1 MSDDLQTAPH
11 PPTTTIDPAPGRGPA
26 TVVTARRGQLAQRS
40 LHLIRRR
47 PGFVLSVLVVVTAAL
62 MAFFPG
68 LFTTLDPFTTDPT
81 RTLVPPGTAGHLLGT
96 DAVGRD
102 VYTRIVF
109 GSRDSLQAAILAMLI
124 SLVGGSILGLIAGYT
139 GGRVDAIIMR
149 LVDVML
155 AFPALLLSMAIIA
168 AIGFGTVTVAIA
180 VGVVGIAAMARLMR
194 SEVMR
199 IRTRPYVE
207 AAAVSGARPLTVL
220 LRHVLPN
227 AAGPAIVLATLDFGT
242 AILSV
247 SSLSFLGFGAPPPSP
262 EWGSLISDGRTYLA
276 TAWWLSAF
284 PGLAIALVVLS
295 SNRISRAF
303 DDVKGH

>member
-1 MSDDLQTAPH
+1 MTDNLQSVLT
-11 PPTTTIDPAPGRGPA
+11 PPTAAIDPAPGQGPA
-26 TVVTARRGQLAQRS
+26 TVVADTRGQQARHGLR
-40 LHLIRRR
+40 LILRR
-47 PGFVLSVLVVVTAAL
+47 PGFVLSVLVVVAAAL

-68 LFTTLDPFTTDPT
+68 LFTTLDPFATDPA
-81 RTLVPPGTAGHLLGT
+81 RTLAPPGTAGHLLGT

-124 SLVGGSILGLIAGYT
+124 SLVGGSILGLVAGYA
-139 GGRVDAIIMR
+139 GGRADTIIMR

-168 AIGFGTVTVAIA
+168 AIGFGTLTVAIA

-199 IRTRPYVE
+199 IRTHPYVE
-207 AAAVSGARPLTVL
+207 AAAVSGARPLPILV
-220 LRHVLPN
+220 RHVLPN

-262 EWGSLISDGRTYLA
+262 EWGSLISDGRAYLA

-284 PGLAIALVVLS
+284 PGLAIALVVVS

-303 DDVKGH
+303 DDVKGR